1 MITSTFDKTLEKAV
15 IDGIERVTI
24 HEGSVTFM
32 SWNNKN
38 ARILSF
44 LIKEGV
50 VTQEKLLEAI
60 HTLLK
65 KTGRAC
71 YNQHLT
77 GEYPDHT
84 SSPQAL
90 AYALKHDEFTPKE
103 ERHIRFDHGETKS
116 SFIELYA
123 GNVQQSIFNQL
134 TNEREDPAKM
144 LAGATDECFD
154 CHH

>member
-1 MITSTFDKTLEKAV
+1 MFTPTFDKTLEKAV

-24 HEGSVTFM
+24 YEGSISFM
-32 SWNNKN
+32 EWNNKN
-38 ARILSF
+38 ARILSL

-50 VTQEKLLEAI
+50 VTQEKVLGAI

-65 KTGRAC
+65 KTGRDC

-84 SSPQAL
+84 SSPPAL
-90 AYALKHDEFTPKE
+90 AYALKHDEFTQKE
-103 ERHIRFDHGETKS
+103 ERRIKFDHGKTKS

-123 GNVQQSIFNQL
+123 SNVQQSIFNQL
-134 TNEREDPAKM
+134 TTEREDPVKM
-144 LAGATDECFD
+144 LARVTDECFD

>member
-1 MITSTFDKTLEKAV
+1 MITSTFDKALEKAV
-15 IDGIERVTI
+15 TDGIEQVTI
-24 HEGSVTFM
+24 YEGSVTFM
-32 SWNNKN
+32 GWNNKN
-38 ARILSF
+38 ARILGV

-50 VTQEKLLEAI
+50 VTKEKLLGVI

-65 KTGRAC
+65 KIGRAC
-71 YNQHLT
+71 YNQHLA

-103 ERHIRFDHGETKS
+103 ERRIKFDHSETKS

-123 GNVQQSIFNQL
+123 GNIQQSIFNQL
-134 TNEREDPAKM
+134 ITEREGPIKM
-144 LAGATDECFD
+144 PTGVADECFD